1 MEVLLIKALM
11 FGGAFNPP
19 TIAHIQLAEYA
30 KKMTKSDVVI
40 FVPTKMTYIK
50 NDQQKDFAF
59 NDKVR
64 YEMLQK
70 IASTRDWMLVSDFE
84 IKAETQPRTYMTLL
98 HLKEEGYACKLLF
111 GSDKLKELKTGWKY
125 MKEIT
130 EQFGI
135 VCMKR
140 SNNDFQSII
149 DNNPYVKSISPY
161 IDMIDT
167 PDDFQMISSSI
178 VRHLFNEEKY
188 AEIDQLIPE
197 ELNGLRNYTK
207 DDTL

>member
-1 MEVLLIKALM
+1 MIKALM

-19 TIAHIQLAEYA
+19 TIAHVQLAEYA

-111 GSDKLKELKTGWKY
+111 GSDKLKELKTGWMY

-188 AEIDQLIPE
+188 AEIDSLIPE

>member
-1 MEVLLIKALM
+1 MIKALM

-59 NDKVR
+59 NDEVR

-70 IASTRDWMLVSDFE
+70 IASTREWMVVSDFE

-98 HLKEEGYACKLLF
+98 HLKDEGYACKLLF
-111 GSDKLKELKTGWKY
+111 GSDKLKELKTGWMY

-130 EQFGI
+130 D
-135 VCMKR
+135 R
-140 SNNDFQSII
+140 
-149 DNNPYVKSISPY
+149 
-161 IDMIDT
+161 
-167 PDDFQMISSSI
+167 
-178 VRHLFNEEKY
+178 
-188 AEIDQLIPE
+188 
-197 ELNGLRNYTK
+197 
-207 DDTL
+207 

>member
-1 MEVLLIKALM
+1 MIKALM

-59 NDKVR
+59 NDEVR

-70 IASTRDWMLVSDFE
+70 IASTREWMVVSDFE

-98 HLKEEGYACKLLF
+98 HLKDEGYACKLLF
-111 GSDKLKELKTGWKY
+111 GSDKLKELKTGWMY

-140 SNNDFQSII
+140 RNDDFQSIM
-149 DNNPYVKSISPY
+149 DNNPYIKSISSY

-178 VRHLFNEEKY
+178 VRHLFDEGKY
-188 AEIDQLIPE
+188 KEIDQLIPE

>member
-1 MEVLLIKALM
+1 MIKALM

-59 NDKVR
+59 NDEVR

-70 IASTRDWMLVSDFE
+70 IASTREWMLVSDFE
-84 IKAETQPRTYMTLL
+84 IKAETQPRTYITLL
-98 HLKEEGYACKLLF
+98 HLKDEGYACKLLF
-111 GSDKLKELKTGWKY
+111 GSDKLKELKTGWMY

-140 SNNDFQSII
+140 RNDDFQSII
-149 DNNPYVKSISPY
+149 DNNPYIKSISPY

-178 VRHLFNEEKY
+178 VRHLFDEGKY
-188 AEIDQLIPE
+188 KEIDSLIPE

>member
-1 MEVLLIKALM
+1 MIKALM

-59 NDKVR
+59 NDEVR

-70 IASTRDWMLVSDFE
+70 IASTREWMVVSDFE
-84 IKAETQPRTYMTLL
+84 IKAETQPRTYITLL
-98 HLKEEGYACKLLF
+98 HLKDEGYACKLLF
-111 GSDKLKELKTGWKY
+111 GSDKLKELKTGWMY

-140 SNNDFQSII
+140 SNDDFQSII
-149 DNNPYVKSISPY
+149 DNNPYVKSISPF

-178 VRHLFNEEKY
+178 VRHLFDEGKY
-188 AEIDQLIPE
+188 AKIDPLIPE

>member
-1 MEVLLIKALM
+1 M
-11 FGGAFNPP
+11 
-19 TIAHIQLAEYA
+19 Q

-111 GSDKLKELKTGWKY
+111 GSDKLKELKTGWMY

-140 SNNDFQSII
+140 SNADFQSII

-188 AEIDQLIPE
+188 AEIDPLIPE

>member
-59 NDKVR
+59 NDEVR

-70 IASTRDWMLVSDFE
+70 IASTREWMLVSDFE
-84 IKAETQPRTYMTLL
+84 IKAETQPRTYITLL
-98 HLKEEGYACKLLF
+98 HLKDEGYACKLLF
-111 GSDKLKELKTGWKY
+111 GSDKLKELKTGWMY

-140 SNNDFQSII
+140 RNDDFQSII
-149 DNNPYVKSISPY
+149 DNNPYIKSISPY

-178 VRHLFNEEKY
+178 VRHLFDEGKY
-188 AEIDQLIPE
+188 KEIDSLIPE

>member
-1 MEVLLIKALM
+1 MIKALM

-59 NDKVR
+59 NDEVR

-70 IASTRDWMLVSDFE
+70 IASTREWMVVSDFE

-98 HLKEEGYACKLLF
+98 HLKDEGYACKLLF
-111 GSDKLKELKTGWKY
+111 GSDKLKELKTGWMY

-140 SNNDFQSII
+140 RNDDFQSII
-149 DNNPYVKSISPY
+149 DNNPYIKSISPF
-161 IDMIDT
+161 IEMIDT
-167 PDDFQMISSSI
+167 PDHFQMISTSI
-178 VRHLFNEEKY
+178 VRHLFDEGKNE
-188 AEIDQLIPE
+188 EIDQLIPE

>member
-1 MEVLLIKALM
+1 MIKALM

-59 NDKVR
+59 NDQVR

-98 HLKEEGYACKLLF
+98 HLKEEGYACKLLV
-111 GSDKLKELKTGWKY
+111 GSDTLKELKTGWKY
-125 MKEIT
+125 MEEIT

-140 SNNDFQSII
+140 SNADFQSII

-188 AEIDQLIPE
+188 AEIDPLIPE

>member
-1 MEVLLIKALM
+1 MIKALM

-59 NDKVR
+59 NDEVR

-70 IASTRDWMLVSDFE
+70 IASTREWMVVSDFE

-98 HLKEEGYACKLLF
+98 HLKDEGYACKLLF
-111 GSDKLKELKTGWKY
+111 GSDKLKELKTGWMY

-140 SNNDFQSII
+140 SNDDFQSII
-149 DNNPYVKSISPY
+149 DNNPYIKSISPY

-178 VRHLFNEEKY
+178 VRHLFDEGKY
-188 AEIDQLIPE
+188 KEIDSLIPE

>member
-1 MEVLLIKALM
+1 MIKALM

-59 NDKVR
+59 NDEVR

-70 IASTRDWMLVSDFE
+70 IASTRDWMVVSDFE

-98 HLKEEGYACKLLF
+98 HLKDEGYACKLLF
-111 GSDKLKELKTGWKY
+111 GSDKLKELKTGWMY

-135 VCMKR
+135 ACMKR
-140 SNNDFQSII
+140 RNDDFQSIM
-149 DNNPYVKSISPY
+149 DNNPYIKSISSY

-178 VRHLFNEEKY
+178 VRHLFDEGKY
-188 AEIDQLIPE
+188 KEIDQLIPE

>member
-1 MEVLLIKALM
+1 MIKALM

-30 KKMTKSDVVI
+30 KKMTKS
-40 FVPTKMTYIK
+40 YG
-50 NDQQKDFAF
+50 
-59 NDKVR
+59 
-64 YEMLQK
+64 MLQK

-125 MKEIT
+125 MEEIT

-140 SNNDFQSII
+140 SNADFQSII
-149 DNNPYVKSISPY
+149 DNNSYVKSISPY

-188 AEIDQLIPE
+188 AEIDPLIPE

-207 DDTL
+207 DDIL

>member
-1 MEVLLIKALM
+1 MIKALM

-59 NDKVR
+59 NDEVR

-70 IASTRDWMLVSDFE
+70 IASTREWMVVSDFE
-84 IKAETQPRTYMTLL
+84 IKAETQPRTYITLL
-98 HLKEEGYACKLLF
+98 HLKDEGYACKLLF
-111 GSDKLKELKTGWKY
+111 GSDKLKELKTGWMY

-140 SNNDFQSII
+140 RNDDFQSIM
-149 DNNPYVKSISPY
+149 DNNPYIKSISSY

-178 VRHLFNEEKY
+178 VRHLFDEGKY
-188 AEIDQLIPE
+188 KEIDQLIPE

>member
-59 NDKVR
+59 NDEVR

-70 IASTRDWMLVSDFE
+70 IASTREWMVVSDFE

-98 HLKEEGYACKLLF
+98 HLKDEGYACKLLF
-111 GSDKLKELKTGWKY
+111 GSDKLKELKTGWMY

-140 SNNDFQSII
+140 RNDDFQSIM
-149 DNNPYVKSISPY
+149 DNNPYIKSISSY

-178 VRHLFNEEKY
+178 VRHLFDEGKY
-188 AEIDQLIPE
+188 KEIDQLIPE

>member
-59 NDKVR
+59 NDEVR

-70 IASTRDWMLVSDFE
+70 IASTREWMVVSDFE
-84 IKAETQPRTYMTLL
+84 IKAETQPRTYITLL
-98 HLKEEGYACKLLF
+98 HLKDEGYACKLLF
-111 GSDKLKELKTGWKY
+111 GSDKLKELKTGWMY

-140 SNNDFQSII
+140 SNADFQSIM
-149 DNNPYVKSISPY
+149 DNNPYVKNISPF
-161 IDMIDT
+161 IEMIDT

-178 VRHLFNEEKY
+178 VRHLFDEGKY
-188 AEIDQLIPE
+188 EEIDQLIPE